1 MFTTSPPSERLIQK
15 DRDRHLTRRGGYT
28 RDYEETLLWF
38 ARLPGCAEIREHRC
52 VHIA

>member
-1 MFTTSPPSERLIQK
+1 MDSKRTATATE
-15 DRDRHLTRRGGYT
+15 TVCGYT

-38 ARLPGCAEIREHRC
+38 ARLPDCAEIRERRC